1 MAISDDCAARLASIA
16 MQLADRVRDE
26 DPEDVG
32 VWLRRELTTWED
44 WTQIV
49 FVLAAAVPV
58 DVPFSTLTAWVN
70 EPGDPVINQ
79 RRAILNATTETP
91 RRRRIKFDDVR
102 EKVVEMRGEGFGY
115 GRIALALGC
124 DKSTVAKWCRNELE
138 AA

>member
-1 MAISDDCAARLASIA
+1 MTVSDERAAELASIA
-16 MQLADRVRDE
+16 MQLADRIRDD

-32 VWLRRELTTWED
+32 RWLRTELTTWED

-58 DVPFSTLTAWVN
+58 DVPFSTLTEWIS

-79 RRAILNATTETP
+79 RRAILNATSVPE
-91 RRRRIKFDDVR
+91 RRRRIKLDDVR
-102 EKVVEMRGEGFGY
+102 DKVVAMRAEGHGY

-124 DKSTVAKWCRNELE
+124 DKSTVAKWCRNQLE